1 MRVGG
6 LFDGEAH
13 AALLIII
20 SFSVAFLGGSTGSRG
35 LEIQVTRVR
44 TLGRFVVNLRTVR
57 ARLLIRL
64 ASCFRWIQSRAIL
77 VVCIERK
84 IKYTAV
90 FKISPCRPLPPFN
103 RAFANLREPV
113 IQADDSAR
121 HTFRCQVRHRHCAAT
136 GQQQPGQ

>member
-1 MRVGG
+1 MGGGG
-6 LFDGEAH
+6 LSDGELH
-13 AALLIII
+13 APLLIII
-20 SFSVAFLGGSTGSRG
+20 SFSVAFLSGSAGGRG
-35 LEIQVTRVR
+35 LEIQVTRMR
-44 TLGRFVVNLRTVR
+44 TLGRFVVNLSTGR
-57 ARLLIRL
+57 AGLFVCL

-77 VVCIERK
+77 VVGIEGK

-90 FKISPCRPLPPFN
+90 FEISPCRPLPPFN

-121 HTFRCQVRHRHCAAT
+121 HTFRCQLRHRHCAAT

>member
-6 LFDGEAH
+6 LFDGEEH

-35 LEIQVTRVR
+35 LEFQVTCVR
-44 TLGRFVVNLRTVR
+44 TLGRFVVNLSTVR

-64 ASCFRWIQSRAIL
+64 AGGFRGIQSRAIL

-84 IKYTAV
+84 IKHTAV
-90 FKISPCRPLPPFN
+90 FEISPCRPLPPFN
-103 RAFANLREPV
+103 RAFANLRVPV
-113 IQADDSAR
+113 I
-121 HTFRCQVRHRHCAAT
+121 
-136 GQQQPGQ
+136 

>member
-6 LFDGEAH
+6 LSDGEEH

-20 SFSVAFLGGSTGSRG
+20 SVAVAFLGCSTGSRS
-35 LEIQVTRVR
+35 LEFQVTRVR
-44 TLGRFVVNLRTVR
+44 TLGRFVVNLSTVR

-64 ASCFRWIQSRAIL
+64 AGGFGGIQSRAIL
-77 VVCIERK
+77 VVGIERK
-84 IKYTAV
+84 IKHTAV
-90 FKISPCRPLPPFN
+90 FEISPCRPLSPFN
-103 RAFANLREPV
+103 RALANLREPV

-121 HTFRCQVRHRHCAAT
+121 HTFRCQLRHRHCAAT